1 MNVQNTSKS
10 HFLQIIISAVLFF
23 VLLLGSMLPLLAQ
36 DTTVDENVVIATG
49 AVEFNADREIV
60 VGGYIIAPASAF
72 NPSIL
77 QTGDVVIIIG
87 RLLPDG
93 TTVQAQSFEFFE
105 EPEVTEEPEMT
116 EEPEVTEEPE
126 MTEEPEVTQE
136 PEMTEEPE
144 ATEEPVATCGNGNHP
159 VAMQVAER
167 FEVSY
172 DEVMAMHCAG
182 NGFGNIIRAYL
193 LAEAGA
199 DGAAAQ
205 DFLDRAQGGEGW
217 GQIMRESGVH
227 PSQLAPGQV
236 MRGNNGQ
243 GGGNGNSG
251 ANPGNGRGN
260 GGNGNGNGGGNGN
273 GRGNGGNG
281 NGNGNGNGGGG
292 KGRP

>member
-1 MNVQNTSKS
+1 MKVQSFSKS
-10 HFLQIIISAVLFF
+10 HFLQVMISGLLFV

-49 AVEFNADREIV
+49 PVEFNANREIV

-72 NPSIL
+72 TPSTL

-93 TTVQAQSFEFFE
+93 VTVQAQSFEFFE

-116 EEPEVTEEPE
+116 EEPEVTAEPE
-126 MTEEPEVTQE
+126 VTEEPEVTAE
-136 PEMTEEPE
+136 PEV
-144 ATEEPVATCGNGNHP
+144 TEEPVATCGNGNHP
-159 VAMQVAER
+159 VATRIAEQ
-167 FEVSY
+167 FAVSY
-172 DEVMAMHCAG
+172 DEVMSMHCAG
-182 NGFGNIIRAYL
+182 NGFGNIIRAYM

-199 DGAAAQ
+199 EGANAQ

-227 PSQLAPGQV
+227 PSQLAPGQA
-236 MRGNNGQ
+236 MRGNNG
-243 GGGNGNSG
+243 NN
-251 ANPGNGRGN
+251 
-260 GGNGNGNGGGNGN
+260 GNGNGNGAGNPNAGN
-273 GRGNGGNG
+273 GRGNNGNGNGNGNGNNGNRGNNG